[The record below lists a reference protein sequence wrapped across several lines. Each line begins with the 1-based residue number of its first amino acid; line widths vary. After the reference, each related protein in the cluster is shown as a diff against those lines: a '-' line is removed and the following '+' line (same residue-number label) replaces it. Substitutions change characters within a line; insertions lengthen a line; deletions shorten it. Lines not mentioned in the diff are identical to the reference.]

1 MAHQIVATS
10 VPRGLDGVSG
20 YQTVLKSAGIPPRV
34 FDRLKAR
41 SGYSHRYPHGDSRNP
56 VVYIHRIEE
65 LAGSR
70 WHVLGCIRD
79 AGSDHTGRSNFLA
92 HMLAIDTAEARGKP
106 GGPAAA
112 AMARGCFLDKWDRP
126 PEPTAPAK
134 TLVAADRPAQPGDM
148 PAWNAAGLNPGLAGD
163 LAAAAM
169 ANEKVVLVTRPS
181 DDVLAL
187 FVDAMRLVEPSKRW
201 SVTFSTCAIED
212 FDGTWKAIRVDL
224 AESKDLRDGKATLI
238 DLTTNP
244 RGSATPYAQFA
255 RGEIDVLP
263 WQKPIAA
270 PEPEQKA
277 EEPAIADASNKIS
290 VEKRVPKDP
299 KKLRKPNTANIGE
312 GGARERRRRYEEEV
326 PPRAPWH
333 AIAIG
338 GLGLLLIAVL
348 VAIPFRDELI
358 GLLRSP
364 EPRPV
369 EPEAVAGTE
378 PDKPRPIDAKD
389 TPEYRTATKLKE
401 ARNRLENGVAGKTHD
416 MLREEAN
423 TLLRH
428 IEDLRRGQDGTPAL
442 QIKTEDGAD
451 RDPSRGAEQVIE
463 VCEHVADVLT
473 TGIGLKLED
482 AVKAE
487 SDFKAAAESLA
498 QIKKQVDDL
507 AAAER
512 SVLKKKQKAEE
523 DATTRR
529 RRKEAFVALQSLVKA
544 VSLPPPA
551 AATSTDIGDTSRPAN
566 RDINKKDLGPF
577 APADLVEPTFRLAV
591 PRDTVEGGEFRAQ
604 IIKIDGEGDPRWE
617 IRYLPSAV
625 ALDGGKQT
633 VKPRP
638 LAYLVAREGHL
649 FLEVPQSNELQ
660 RTPFALLRRSV
671 LLVESKDPEA
681 PEAPAVV
688 HEIRLV
694 DPTKVRPLVI
704 DPFAGGQQ
712 ELLVSPPSGI
722 ARKVRGPEGHATCE
736 LPISGLR
743 FEAEFPKSEKVS
755 FELAHPVNEDGKEDS
770 DAGIREW
777 RVALAPQNSN
787 LQIQAVI
794 KLSLPQAMMTVRTDF
809 GGKNAHLF
817 SKEKIK
823 EFFIN
828 KPEDKLR
835 SVQRRFKSRVDKGRS
850 FRFTEAQ
857 TKQGDI
863 LAWFDA
869 ALASQRGGLDMPM
882 PEHDTVKKSFSM
894 FLKEQHD
901 AAAEGQRLGLP
912 ETWDGFLK
920 LCKDVRDENDW
931 KSVFV
936 DRIDKWSDW
945 FWPQFERQWQ
955 EHLKLFQ
962 GVLSDRHTIQI
973 KAITSLAYD
982 EKEKVFEVP
991 LVIGDTTA
999 QPNGWRANGAPA
1011 KDRKLGND
1019 GKDDPVGDGNATP
1032 PAAAGSGNSVG
1043 LD

>member
-56 VVYIHRIEE
+56 VVFIHRIEE

-148 PAWNAAGLNPGLAGD
+148 PAWNAAGVDPGLAGD

-169 ANEKVVLVTRPS
+169 ANQKVVMVTRPS

-212 FDGTWKAIRVDL
+212 FDGTWKAVRADL

-263 WQKPIAA
+263 WQKPTAA
-270 PEPEQKA
+270 PEPEQEA
-277 EEPAIADASNKIS
+277 EEPAIADASKKIGI
-290 VEKRVPKDP
+290 EKRGPNDS
-299 KKLRKPNTANIGE
+299 KKLQKTYTAKADE
-312 GGARERRRRYEEEV
+312 GSGRERRRRYEEEV

-338 GLGLLLIAVL
+338 GLSLLLIATL
-348 VAIPFRDELI
+348 VAIPFRDELT

-364 EPRPV
+364 EPRPIES
-369 EPEAVAGTE
+369 EPVAVTK

-389 TPEYRTATKLKE
+389 TPEYRAATKLRD
-401 ARNRLENGVAGKTHD
+401 ARKSLENGVAGKTNAHLCAD
-416 MLREEAN
+416 AKA
-423 TLLRH
+423 LLTY
-428 IEDLRRGQDGTPAL
+428 IDDLRRGHDGKPPL
-442 QIKTEDGAD
+442 QIRAKDGAE
-451 RDPSRGAEQVIE
+451 RDPRFGVEEVIT
-463 VCEHVADVLT
+463 VCNRVAGVLESD
-473 TGIGLKLED
+473 TGLMLKDFEN
-482 AVKAE
+482 AT
-487 SDFKAAAESLA
+487 SDFKAAADRLA
-498 QIKKQVDDL
+498 LLKTQVDDL
-507 AAAER
+507 AADE
-512 SVLKKKQKAEE
+512 LTILEKQKR
-523 DATTRR
+523 DGQRKRR
-529 RRKEAFVALQSLVKA
+529 QDAFVALQSLVKA
-544 VSLPPPA
+544 VRLPTA
-551 AATSTDIGDTSRPAN
+551 AAASGVDIGETSRPAG
-566 RDINKKDLGPF
+566 RGVNKIDLGPF

-604 IIKIDGEGDPRWE
+604 IVTLDGEGDPRWE

-633 VKPRP
+633 AKPRP
-638 LAYLVAREGHL
+638 LAYLVACEGRL
-649 FLEVPQSNELQ
+649 FLEVPQSNELWMP
-660 RTPFALLRRSV
+660 PFALLRRSV

-681 PEAPAVV
+681 PKAPAVV
-688 HEIRLV
+688 HEIRLIEPKQV
-694 DPTKVRPLVI
+694 QSLVI
-704 DPFAGGQQ
+704 DPFAERQQ
-712 ELLVSPPSGI
+712 ELAISPPAGI
-722 ARKVRGPEGHATCE
+722 ARKVRGPEGHGTCE

-743 FEAEFPKSEKVS
+743 FEAAFPKSEKVS
-755 FELAHPVNEDGKEDS
+755 FELAHAVNEDGKEDS
-770 DAGIREW
+770 DVGIREW
-777 RVALAPQNSN
+777 RVALAPPDSD

-809 GGKNAHLF
+809 GGKKAHVF
-817 SKEKIK
+817 SKAKVK

-828 KPEDKLR
+828 EPEGKLR
-835 SVQRRFKSRVDKGRS
+835 SIHRQFKSRVDKGLR
-850 FRFTEAQ
+850 FRFTETQ
-857 TKQGDI
+857 TKQADI
-863 LAWFDA
+863 LAWFEA
-869 ALASQRGGLDMPM
+869 GLASQQKTGMGMPM
-882 PEHDTVKKSFSM
+882 PNHETVKQSFST
-894 FLKEQHD
+894 FLQEKYD
-901 AAAEGQRLGLP
+901 NAAEDKRRALP
-912 ETWDGFLK
+912 ETWDDFLK
-920 LCKDVRDENDW
+920 RCQDVRDEDEW

-945 FWPQFERQWQ
+945 FWPQFEKQWQ

-962 GVLSDRHTIQI
+962 GALSERHTIQI

-982 EKEKVFEVP
+982 EKENVFEVP

-1019 GKDDPVGDGNATP
+1019 GKDDPVGDGKATP